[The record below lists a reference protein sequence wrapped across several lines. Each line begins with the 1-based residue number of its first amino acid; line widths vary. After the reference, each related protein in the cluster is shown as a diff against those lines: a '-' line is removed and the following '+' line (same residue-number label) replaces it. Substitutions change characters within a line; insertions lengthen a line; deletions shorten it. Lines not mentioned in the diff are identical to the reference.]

1 MEEKKMDG
9 WKVAKVVGNVTASIC
24 VGHLVG
30 TAIKPLIQ
38 QASLPS
44 KVAIYIG
51 GMALSMYVGDRC
63 GKAVVDYIGNWET
76 LSKIIKAIMADEQEI
91 EGPQTIGEEA

>member
-9 WKVAKVVGNVTASIC
+9 WKVAKVVGNMTASIC

-76 LSKIIKAIMADEQEI
+76 LTKMIEAIMADEQEI